1 MTPTTAVPRPPLLEP
16 PAPGARH
23 AERRRAWGL
32 LLVPPRKGTDVGERD
47 EVVMEGFSQW
57 KTLPKGGP
65 GKGMREIF
73 MRMGSVGGA
82 EPQTKKQ

>member
-1 MTPTTAVPRPPLLEP
+1 M
-16 PAPGARH
+16 
-23 AERRRAWGL
+23 
-32 LLVPPRKGTDVGERD
+32 GERD
-47 EVVMEGFSQW
+47 EVVMEGFSRW

-82 EPQTKKQ
+82 GPQTKKQ